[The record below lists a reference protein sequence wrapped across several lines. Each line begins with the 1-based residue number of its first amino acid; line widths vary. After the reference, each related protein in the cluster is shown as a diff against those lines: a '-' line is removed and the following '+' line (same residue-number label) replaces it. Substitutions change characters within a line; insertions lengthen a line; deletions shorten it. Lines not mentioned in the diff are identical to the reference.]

1 MNNKKYSFGNLDT
14 KNVEEIKEMEKQLM
28 EKYNSEKEKEQKISP
43 KSEYIPA

>member
-1 MNNKKYSFGNLDT
+1 MNNKKYSFSNLDT

-28 EKYNSEKEKEQKISP
+28 EKYNFEKEKEQKIPP